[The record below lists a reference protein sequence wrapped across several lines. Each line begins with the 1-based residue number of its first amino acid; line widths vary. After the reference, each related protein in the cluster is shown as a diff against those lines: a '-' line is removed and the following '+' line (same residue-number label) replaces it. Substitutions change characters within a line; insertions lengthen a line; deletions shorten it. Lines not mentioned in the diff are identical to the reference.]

1 MSKSMREKASVVAE
15 TIEKNNIDWV
25 DEIEAF
31 GNEIR
36 LATIEECARVVENSI
51 SMGLMGC
58 FVDDR
63 LERTKDIRALSR
75 PEDKP

>member
-1 MSKSMREKASVVAE
+1 MREKASIVAE

-36 LATIEECARVVENSI
+36 LITIAECSEIVSTTR
-51 SMGLMGC
+51 
-58 FVDDR
+58 DR
-63 LERTKDIRALSR
+63 GDACRKLLNLALSQS
-75 PEDKP
+75 EENKG